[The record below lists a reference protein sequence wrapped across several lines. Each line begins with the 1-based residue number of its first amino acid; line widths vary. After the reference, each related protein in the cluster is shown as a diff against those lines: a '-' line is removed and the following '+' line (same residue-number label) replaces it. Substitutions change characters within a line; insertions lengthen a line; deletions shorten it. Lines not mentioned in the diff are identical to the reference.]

1 MSTSGQRASL
11 LTSSFEAVVATGEG
25 PEAAPW
31 ARTTSRQRQMRA
43 MRVRG
48 FHHIV
53 GVVRRRCAVR
63 DVVAIDWTGA
73 VVVWFAQAKK
83 KPR

>member
-1 MSTSGQRASL
+1 MGLGAFPVAFGSPASSPRMSTSGQRASL

-48 FHHIV
+48 FIISW
-53 GVVRRRCAVR
+53 
-63 DVVAIDWTGA
+63 VA
-73 VVVWFAQAKK
+73 
-83 KPR
+83 

>member
-1 MSTSGQRASL
+1 MGPDDV
-11 LTSSFEAVVATGEG
+11 EAKTDEGDAGE
-25 PEAAPW
+25 
-31 ARTTSRQRQMRA
+31 
-43 MRVRG
+43 RV
-48 FHHIV
+48 HHIV